1 VNSRTHIQLLQTG
14 VPGLDQLLG
23 GGIPEFSF
31 NMIAGPS
38 GSGKT
43 TLAHQIMFSLASPSR
58 RAVFFT
64 VLGEPPLKMLR
75 YQQQFAFF
83 DVEKLNDSIRFCNL
97 STALLEEN
105 FDGVLTRIVDEVRVF
120 SPGLVFV
127 DSFCSL
133 ARPSCRDER
142 GAHALERFVYQLGTA
157 MTGWLA
163 TTFLIGEYRATEAE
177 PGPVATVADGILAL
191 SQVVHRDDIVRK
203 IQAVKIRGQ
212 AQSPGLHTF
221 RIGDNG
227 INVFPRTPVAPT
239 ASPAPRVTGQVRL
252 STGIVALDDMMGGG
266 LPAGYCLLVTG
277 PSGSGKTVLA
287 TQFLAEGA
295 RIGETGVVALFGNSP
310 GQALDAMIDSGQ
322 VGLLDTRALGLS
334 IDETLHDLIAMIRK
348 LNAKRI
354 VIDSLS
360 SLELALAPMFRED
373 FQASL
378 YRVVAVLENLGVT
391 VLMTAEPE
399 DECNWLQFGCHGN
412 AFLTDAI
419 ITQRYVE
426 LDGDLRRVLS
436 VVKIRSSMHSKQIR
450 FFDIENGRL
459 VIGEPIRRSQT
470 VLFGRGLDAPR

>member
-1 VNSRTHIQLLQTG
+1 MNSRTHIQRLQTG

-83 DVEKLNDSIRFCNL
+83 DVKKLNDSIRFCNL
-97 STALLEEN
+97 STELLEEN
-105 FDGVLTRIVDEVRVF
+105 FDGILTRIVDEVRAF

-127 DSFCSL
+127 DSFRSL
-133 ARPSCRDER
+133 ARPSWHDQH
-142 GAHALERFVYQLGTA
+142 GAHALERFVYELGTA

-191 SQVVHRDDIVRK
+191 SQVVHQDAIVRK

-227 INVFPRTPVAPT
+227 LDVFSRMPVAP
-239 ASPAPRVTGQVRL
+239 AALPGLRVSGRVRL
-252 STGIVALDDMMGGG
+252 STGIDALDDMLGGG
-266 LPAGYCLLVTG
+266 LPAGYSLLVTG

-295 RIGETGVVALFGNSP
+295 RIGETGVIALFGKSP
-310 GQALDAMIDSGQ
+310 GQALDAMVESGQ
-322 VGLLDTRALGLS
+322 VGMLDTRALGLS
-334 IDETLHDLIAMIRK
+334 IDETLHDLIAMIRN
-348 LNAKRI
+348 LNAKRV

-360 SLELALAPMFRED
+360 GLQLGLAPMFGED
-373 FQASL
+373 FRASL
-378 YRVVAVLENLGVT
+378 YCVVAALENMGVT
-391 VLMTAEPE
+391 VVMTAEPE
-399 DECNWLQFGCHGN
+399 TDCNRPQCGSCGN
-412 AFLTDAI
+412 ASLVDAI
-419 ITQRYVE
+419 LMQRYVE
-426 LDGDLRRVLS
+426 LDGDLGRVLS
-436 VVKIRSSMHSKQIR
+436 VVKMRSSPHSKTIR
-450 FFDIENGRL
+450 FFDIEDGRL
-459 VIGEPIRRSQT
+459 VIGEPVRKLQGVLSDRGSHTRS
-470 VLFGRGLDAPR
+470 